1 MPESKPSAE
10 DIQRCLKSL
19 GITKYEALVY
29 IALLK
34 TGSAPAS
41 RLHEVSGVPRASVY
55 PVLDRLLEKNMATV
69 SNAQPKLFRP
79 NPPDEAVDDL
89 LRQVREDADLA
100 RTLLSDIYHEEPEDE
115 PMKEQIWSI
124 YGEEQIKKKIIDTL
138 SLAQE
143 SVRCFTTWGTIAGNL
158 LPLFGELS
166 ERGVDVVLVTNEW
179 NEAVPKN
186 VKVLEI
192 RCKLKSEF
200 DMSPDL
206 AGIFII
212 DNRVVLCIIGTPEG
226 EPTALYSES
235 KGFLNFYQQYFVFL
249 STHLTG
255 AMPEML

>member
-1 MPESKPSAE
+1 MPESIPTAAE
-10 DIQRCLKSL
+10 IQRYLKSL

-69 SNAQPKLFRP
+69 SNAQPKVFRP

-89 LRQVREDADLA
+89 LRQIQEDADLA
-100 RTLLSDIYHEEPEDE
+100 RTLLNDIYHEEPENE
-115 PMKEQIWSI
+115 PIKEQIWSI
-124 YGEEQIKKKIIDTL
+124 YGEEPIKKKIIDTL
-138 SLAQE
+138 NLAKE
-143 SVRCFTTWGTIAGNL
+143 SVRCFTTWDTIAGNL

-166 ERGVDVVLVTNEW
+166 QRGVDVVLVTNEW

-192 RCKLKSEF
+192 RSKLKFELN
-200 DMSPDL
+200 MSPDL

-212 DNRVVLCIIGTPEG
+212 DNRIVFCIIGTPEG

-235 KGFLNFYQQYFVFL
+235 RGFLNFYQQYFSFL

-255 AMPEML
+255 VMPGTL

>member
-1 MPESKPSAE
+1 MPESIPTAGE
-10 DIQRCLKSL
+10 IQRYLKSL

-69 SNAQPKLFRP
+69 SNTQPKLFRP

-89 LRQVREDADLA
+89 LQQVQKDADLA
-100 RTLLSDIYHEEPEDE
+100 RSLLNDIYHEEPEHE

-124 YGEEQIKKKIIDTL
+124 YGDEQIKKKIIDTL
-138 SLAQE
+138 SMAQE
-143 SVRCFTTWGTIAGNL
+143 SVRCFTTWTTIAENL
-158 LPLFGELS
+158 LPIFDEIS
-166 ERGVDVVLVTNEW
+166 QRGVDVVLVTNEW
-179 NEAVPKN
+179 DEKVPQN
-186 VKVLEI
+186 VKVLEVRSKI
-192 RCKLKSEF
+192 KSEF
-200 DMSPDL
+200 DMSSDL

-212 DNRVVLCIIGTPEG
+212 DNRIVLCIIGTPDG

-235 KGFLNFYQQYFVFL
+235 RGFLNFYQQYFAFL

-255 AMPEML
+255 AMPEKL